1 MNFLITGAG
10 GQVGQELHKL
20 LPQANALTHSQL
32 DIGDISAVRN
42 AVQAFK
48 PHAII
53 NAAAYTAVDKAEEEV
68 EKAYLINHIGAKNLA
83 IASEEQ
89 NAILLHISTDYV
101 FDGKKTEPYCETDT
115 TNPQNVY
122 GKSKLLGEQAILEH
136 CEKAMIL
143 RTAWVFGRYGK
154 NFVKTMLSLGKTRSH
169 LRIVADQF
177 GSPTEAEDIAKSL
190 IYMAKNAQF
199 GIYHYSGMPYVSW
212 FEFAQKIF
220 QAAEKQGILH
230 APQLEPIKSEEYP
243 TAACRPQN
251 SRLNL
256 EKIKN
261 TFGILPCDWQQH
273 LNDLRKYLT
282 H

>member
-10 GQVGQELHKL
+10 GQVGQDLQRL

-101 FDGKKTEPYCETDT
+101 FDGNKTEPYGETDT
-115 TNPQNVY
+115 TNPQSVY
-122 GKSKLLGEQAILEH
+122 GKSKLLGEQAVLAH

-154 NFVKTMLSLGKTRSH
+154 NFVKTMLQLGTTRNH

-177 GSPTEAEDIAKSL
+177 GSPTEAQDIANAL
-190 IYMAKNAQF
+190 ICMAKNPQF

-220 QAAEKQGILH
+220 QAAEKQSILH
-230 APQLEPIKSEEYP
+230 APQLEAITSEEYP
-243 TAACRPQN
+243 TAAKRPKN

-256 EKIKN
+256 DKITN
-261 TFGILPCDWQQH
+261 TFGILPSDWQSH
-273 LNDLRKYLT
+273 LNDLRKYL
-282 H
+282 

>member
-10 GQVGQELHKL
+10 GQVGQELQKL

-48 PHAII
+48 PYAII

-101 FDGKKTEPYCETDT
+101 FDGKKTEPYSETDAS
-115 TNPQNVY
+115 NPQSVY
-122 GKSKLLGEQAILEH
+122 GKSKLLGEQAILAH
-136 CEKAMIL
+136 CEKAIIL

-154 NFVKTMLSLGKTRSH
+154 NFVKTMLSLGKTHSH

-177 GSPTEAEDIAKSL
+177 GSPTEAQDIANAL
-190 IYMAKNAQF
+190 IYMAKNPQF

-220 QAAEKQGILH
+220 QAAYNQGILH
-230 APQLEPIKSEEYP
+230 VPQLEAITSEEYP
-243 TAACRPQN
+243 TQACRPKN

-256 EKIKN
+256 NKIN
-261 TFGILPCDWQQH
+261 NAFGIEACDWQQH
-273 LNDLRKYLT
+273 LQDLRKYL
-282 H
+282 

>member
-10 GQVGQELHKL
+10 GQVGQELQKL

-32 DIGDISAVRN
+32 DIGDISAVRC
-42 AVQAFK
+42 AVQTFK
-48 PHAII
+48 PNVII
-53 NAAAYTAVDKAEEEV
+53 NAAAYTAVDNAEKEA
-68 EKAYLINHIGAKNLA
+68 EKADLINHIGAKNLA
-83 IASEEQ
+83 ICSQEQ

-101 FDGKKTEPYCETDT
+101 FDGKKTEPYRETDT

-136 CEKAMIL
+136 CEKAIIL

-220 QAAEKQGILH
+220 QAAHNQGILH
-230 APQLEPIKSEEYP
+230 APQLEAITSEEYP
-243 TAACRPQN
+243 TQACRPKN

-256 EKIKN
+256 NKIN
-261 TFGILPCDWQQH
+261 NAFGIEACDWQQH
-273 LNDLRKYLT
+273 LQDLRKYL
-282 H
+282 

>member
-1 MNFLITGAG
+1 MNILITGAG
-10 GQVGQELHKL
+10 GQVGQELQKL
-20 LPQANALTHSQL
+20 LPQAHTLTHSQL

-101 FDGKKTEPYCETDT
+101 FDGKKTEPYGETDAS
-115 TNPQNVY
+115 NPQSVY

-154 NFVKTMLSLGKTRSH
+154 NFVKTMLGLGKTHSH

-177 GSPTEAEDIAKSL
+177 GSPTEAQDIANAL
-190 IYMAKNAQF
+190 ICMAKNPQF

-220 QAAEKQGILH
+220 QAAHNQGILH
-230 APQLEPIKSEEYP
+230 APQLEAITSEEYP
-243 TAACRPQN
+243 TQAKRPKN

-256 EKIKN
+256 EKIN
-261 TFGILPCDWQQH
+261 NAFGIEACDWQQH
-273 LNDLRKYLT
+273 LQDLRKYL
-282 H
+282 

>member
-1 MNFLITGAG
+1 MNILITGAG
-10 GQVGQELHKL
+10 GQVGQELQKL
-20 LPQANALTHSQL
+20 LPDANALTHSQL

-101 FDGKKTEPYCETDT
+101 FDGKKTEPYSETDAS
-115 TNPQNVY
+115 NPQSVY

-136 CEKAMIL
+136 CEKTMIL

-154 NFVKTMLSLGKTRSH
+154 NFVKTMLQLGTTRNH

-177 GSPTEAEDIAKSL
+177 GSPTEAQDIANAL
-190 IYMAKNAQF
+190 IYMAKNPQF

-220 QAAEKQGILH
+220 QAAHNQGILH
-230 APQLEPIKSEEYP
+230 APQLEAITSEEYP
-243 TAACRPQN
+243 TAAKRPKN

-256 EKIKN
+256 DKIKN
-261 TFGILPCDWQQH
+261 TFGILPCDWQSH
-273 LNDLRKYLT
+273 LNDLRKYL
-282 H
+282 

>member
-10 GQVGQELHKL
+10 GQVGQELQRL

-101 FDGKKTEPYCETDT
+101 FDGNKTEPYGETDT
-115 TNPQNVY
+115 TNPQSVY
-122 GKSKLLGEQAILEH
+122 GKSKLLGEQAVLAH

-154 NFVKTMLSLGKTRSH
+154 NFVKTMLQLGTTRNH

-177 GSPTEAEDIAKSL
+177 GSPTEAQDIANAL
-190 IYMAKNAQF
+190 ICMAKNPQF

-220 QAAEKQGILH
+220 QAAEKQSILH
-230 APQLEPIKSEEYP
+230 APQLEAITSEEYP
-243 TAACRPQN
+243 TAAKRPKN

-256 EKIKN
+256 DKITN
-261 TFGILPCDWQQH
+261 TFGILPSDWQSH
-273 LNDLRKYLT
+273 LNDLRKYL
-282 H
+282 

>member
-10 GQVGQELHKL
+10 GQVGQELQKL

-32 DIGDISAVRN
+32 DISDISAVRN

-101 FDGKKTEPYCETDT
+101 FDGKKTEPYGETDAS
-115 TNPQNVY
+115 NPQSVY

-154 NFVKTMLSLGKTRSH
+154 NFVKTMLGLGKTHSH

-177 GSPTEAEDIAKSL
+177 GSPTEAQDIANAL
-190 IYMAKNAQF
+190 ICMAKNPQF

-220 QAAEKQGILH
+220 QAAHNQGILH
-230 APQLEPIKSEEYP
+230 APQLEAITSEEYP
-243 TAACRPQN
+243 TQAKRPKN

-256 EKIKN
+256 EKIN
-261 TFGILPCDWQQH
+261 NAFGIEACDWQQH
-273 LNDLRKYLT
+273 
-282 H
+282 

>member
-10 GQVGQELHKL
+10 GQVGQELQRL

-48 PHAII
+48 PNAII

-68 EKAYLINHIGAKNLA
+68 EKAHLINHIGAKNLA

-101 FDGKKTEPYCETDT
+101 FDGNKTEPYNETDAS
-115 TNPQNVY
+115 NPQSVY
-122 GKSKLLGEQAILEH
+122 GKSKLLGEEAVLQH

-154 NFVKTMLSLGKTRSH
+154 NFVKTMLQLGTTRNH

-177 GSPTEAEDIAKSL
+177 GSPTEAQDIANAL
-190 IYMAKNAQF
+190 IYMAKNPQF

-212 FEFAQKIF
+212 FEFAQHIF
-220 QAAEKQGILH
+220 QAAEKQSILH
-230 APQLEPIKSEEYP
+230 IPQLEAITSEEYP
-243 TAACRPQN
+243 TAAKRPKN

-256 EKIKN
+256 DKITN
-261 TFGILPCDWQQH
+261 TFGILPSDWQSH
-273 LNDLRKYLT
+273 LNDLRKYL
-282 H
+282 

>member
-1 MNFLITGAG
+1 MNILITGAG
-10 GQVGQELHKL
+10 GQVGQELQKL
-20 LPQANALTHSQL
+20 LPDAHALTHSQL

-68 EKAYLINHIGAKNLA
+68 EKAHLINHIGAKNLA

-89 NAILLHISTDYV
+89 NTILLHISTDYV
-101 FDGKKTEPYCETDT
+101 FDGKKTEPYSETDAS
-115 TNPQNVY
+115 NPQSVY
-122 GKSKLLGEQAILEH
+122 GKSKLLGEQAVLEH
-136 CEKAMIL
+136 CEKTMIL

-154 NFVKTMLSLGKTRSH
+154 NFVKTMLQLGTTHNH
-169 LRIVADQF
+169 LCIVADQF
-177 GSPTEAEDIAKSL
+177 GSPTEAQDIANAL
-190 IYMAKNAQF
+190 IYMAKNPQF

-220 QAAEKQGILH
+220 QAAHNQGILH
-230 APQLEPIKSEEYP
+230 IPQLEAITSEEYP
-243 TAACRPQN
+243 TQAKRPKN

-256 EKIKN
+256 EKIN
-261 TFGILPCDWQQH
+261 NAFGIEACDWQQH
-273 LNDLRKYLT
+273 LQDLRKYL
-282 H
+282 

>member
-10 GQVGQELHKL
+10 GQVGQELQRL

-101 FDGKKTEPYCETDT
+101 FDGKKTEPYSETDAS
-115 TNPQNVY
+115 NPQSVY
-122 GKSKLLGEQAILEH
+122 GKSKLLGEEAVLQH

-154 NFVKTMLSLGKTRSH
+154 NFVKTMLSLGKTRRH

-177 GSPTEAEDIAKSL
+177 GSPTEAQDIANAL
-190 IYMAKNAQF
+190 ICMAKNPQF

-220 QAAEKQGILH
+220 QAAHKQGILH
-230 APQLEPIKSEEYP
+230 APQLEAISSEEYP
-243 TAACRPQN
+243 TQACRPKN

-256 EKIKN
+256 NKIN
-261 TFGILPCDWQQH
+261 NAFGIEACDWQQH
-273 LNDLRKYLT
+273 LQDLRKYL
-282 H
+282 

>member
-1 MNFLITGAG
+1 MNILITGAG
-10 GQVGQELHKL
+10 GQVGQELQRL
-20 LPQANALTHSQL
+20 LPQAHALTHSQL

-48 PHAII
+48 PYAII

-101 FDGKKTEPYCETDT
+101 FDGKKTEPYSETDAS
-115 TNPQNVY
+115 NPQSVY

-136 CEKAMIL
+136 CEKTMIL

-154 NFVKTMLSLGKTRSH
+154 NFVKTMLQLGTTRNH

-177 GSPTEAEDIAKSL
+177 GSPTEAQDIANAL
-190 IYMAKNAQF
+190 IYMAKNPQF

-220 QAAEKQGILH
+220 QAAHNQGILH
-230 APQLEPIKSEEYP
+230 APQLEAITSEEYP
-243 TAACRPQN
+243 TAAKRPKN

-256 EKIKN
+256 DKIKN
-261 TFGILPCDWQQH
+261 TFGILPCDWQSH
-273 LNDLRKYLT
+273 LNNLRKYL
-282 H
+282 

>member
-1 MNFLITGAG
+1 MNILITGAG
-10 GQVGQELHKL
+10 GQVGQELQKL

-48 PHAII
+48 PYAII

-83 IASEEQ
+83 IAAQQQ

-101 FDGKKTEPYCETDT
+101 FDGNKTEPYSETDAS
-115 TNPQNVY
+115 NPQSVY
-122 GKSKLLGEQAILEH
+122 GKSKLLGEQAVLQH

-154 NFVKTMLSLGKTRSH
+154 NFVKTMLGLGKTHSH

-177 GSPTEAEDIAKSL
+177 GSPTEAQDIANAL
-190 IYMAKNAQF
+190 ICMAKNPQF

-220 QAAEKQGILH
+220 QAAHNQGILH
-230 APQLEPIKSEEYP
+230 APQLEAITSEEYP
-243 TAACRPQN
+243 TQAKRPKN

-256 EKIKN
+256 DKITN
-261 TFGILPCDWQQH
+261 TFDILPCDWQSH
-273 LNDLRKYLT
+273 LHDLRKYL
-282 H
+282 

>member
-10 GQVGQELHKL
+10 GQVGQELQKL

-101 FDGKKTEPYCETDT
+101 FDGKKTEPYSETDAS
-115 TNPQNVY
+115 NPQSVY
-122 GKSKLLGEQAILEH
+122 GKSKLLGEEAVLQH

-154 NFVKTMLSLGKTRSH
+154 NFVKTMLGLGRTHSH
-169 LRIVADQF
+169 LRIVVDQF
-177 GSPTEAEDIAKSL
+177 GSPTEAQDIANAL
-190 IYMAKNAQF
+190 IYMAKNPQF

-220 QAAEKQGILH
+220 QAAHNQGILH
-230 APQLEPIKSEEYP
+230 IPQLEAITSEEYP
-243 TAACRPQN
+243 TQAKRPKN

-256 EKIKN
+256 EKIN
-261 TFGILPCDWQQH
+261 NAFGIEACDWQQH
-273 LNDLRKYLT
+273 LQDLRKYL
-282 H
+282 